1 MLVKL
6 AAIVAEARG
15 SVGGVTFA
23 RNRYG
28 AYARNRTK
36 PVDPS
41 SSKQNQA
48 RTRMSGA
55 VTAWRALTADQ
66 RDAFNAKALTTD
78 FVNALGESIHP
89 TGMALYVRGHNL
101 LDIAQQSQVTAPPVS
116 PILDDGDCKVGYLV
130 DPGFWINATITSMP
144 AGSRLQVW
152 YSFNLTNSTYYYK
165 GPYTDFQNIAIAN
178 LDPGPYNL
186 KGNAHLNANSSMFAC
201 WRLVGTDGAAS
212 AIRRGRGFKPP
223 A

>member
-36 PVDPS
+36 PVDPAS
-41 SSKQNQA
+41 STQQEYRA
-48 RTRMSGA
+48 RMSAA
-55 VTAWRALTADQ
+55 VVAWRNLTATQ
-66 RDAFNAKALTTD
+66 RDAFNAKALVTD
-78 FVNALGESIHP
+78 FVNGLGEAIHP
-89 TGMALYVRGHNL
+89 TGMALFIRGFNL
-101 LDIAQQSQVTAPPVS
+101 LDIAGLAQVTTPPVT
-116 PILDDGDCKVGYLV
+116 PIIDEAQSTLTYTA
-130 DPGFWINATITSMP
+130 DPGLQHNTTVADWPTGATMLLWHT
-144 AGSRLQVW
+144 R
-152 YSFNLTNSTYYYK
+152 NLSNSTYYYK
-165 GPYTDFQNIAIAN
+165 GPYIFQISLLAAGYTADVKLLAEDAS
-178 LDPGPYNL
+178 LD
-186 KGNAHLNANSSMFAC
+186 ADSSQFAM

-212 AIRRGRGFKPP
+212 ALRRGRAFKPP